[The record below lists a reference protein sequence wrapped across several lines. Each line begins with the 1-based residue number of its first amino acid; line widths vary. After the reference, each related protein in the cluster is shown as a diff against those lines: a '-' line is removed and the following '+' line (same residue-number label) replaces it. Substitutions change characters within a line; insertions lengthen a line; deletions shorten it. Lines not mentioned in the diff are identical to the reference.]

1 MDEVLTMEEIE
12 ARFPE
17 EWILID
23 QPEKDQYQR
32 VVRGRVVFH
41 SPDRDEVS
49 RKALDLPVPRHI
61 AFHCTKKRK
70 PGVAYIL

>member
-23 QPEKDQYQR
+23 QPETDRYHR
-32 VVRGRVVFH
+32 VLRGRVVCH
-41 SPDRDEVS
+41 GKDRDEVY
-49 RKALDLPVPRHI
+49 RKALDLPIPRNI
-61 AFHCTKKRK
+61 AFHCTKKPT
-70 PGVAYIL
+70 PGMAYIL